1 MKILIFGGAGFL
13 GTHLAKKLIQ
23 QGHKVTI
30 FDKYYKNIKV
40 NNFDD
45 QKYYSSEFY
54 FSD

>member
-30 FDKYYKNIKV
+30 FDFIPYFWKKV
-40 NNFDD
+40 LESTF
-45 QKYYSSEFY
+45 
-54 FSD
+54 